1 VTPRE
6 HVEQL
11 AADGEE
17 ILLADGFEDAL
28 MGIQQTFEHGGI
40 RYRTLYS
47 LKRCVEIMMA
57 DGSTYESALEY
68 LNFNTLGAYVGRG
81 TPSFFLDL
89 DLEDAP

>member
-1 VTPRE
+1 MTPME
-6 HVEQL
+6 QVERL

-28 MGIQQTFEHGGI
+28 MGVQQTFERGGI
-40 RYRTLYS
+40 RYRALYS
-47 LKRCVEIMMA
+47 LKRCVGIMMA

-68 LNFNTLGAYVGRG
+68 LNFNTLGAYVGES

-89 DLEDAP
+89 DLDG